1 MVSITLAQV
10 LFPALQALKS
20 HPSFVAPTIH
30 EPFLRRYQ
38 VLPGRTHPEMQGMAS
53 GGLVLSCIRVL
64 ENEEAQ
70 AVSMA
75 RKGKKRAAPSA
86 PAAATAASAT
96 QATTAAATEAVGEAK
111 EDSAGEPERKR
122 AKLDA
127 ASELTS
133 GAEEGERIPVAE
145 AEARG
150 DGAESKGTEEMEV
163 EPAV

>member
-86 PAAATAASAT
+86 PAASAT